1 MIWTREKY
9 ILPRTRPA
17 PFMLSEG
24 ALFSIDHKI
33 EINLFS
39 WEVQIEIPASISKVN
54 PSKDRFCSEV
64 VYERKTKPPT
74 ASNTEQKENIDASM

>member
-1 MIWTREKY
+1 
-9 ILPRTRPA
+9 
-17 PFMLSEG
+17 MLTEG

-39 WEVQIEIPASISKVN
+39 WEVQIEMPANISKVN

-64 VYERKTKPPT
+64 AYEKKTKPPT
-74 ASNTEQKENIDASM
+74 ARDTEQKENIDASM